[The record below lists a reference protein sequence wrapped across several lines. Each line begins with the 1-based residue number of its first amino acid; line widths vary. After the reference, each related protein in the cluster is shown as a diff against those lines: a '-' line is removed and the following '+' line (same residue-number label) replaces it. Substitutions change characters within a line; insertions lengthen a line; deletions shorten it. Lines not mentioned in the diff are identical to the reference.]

1 MHEYSAVWVLPP
13 TLTPTCLSADWQV
26 VEQRRTVTSCTFYD
40 TFEWGLWF
48 SGHLL
53 YNDGN
58 GYLLQAFSNGWPETI
73 ECTEQG
79 GGKRFWYEFSSK
91 PMRRRLRT
99 YLGLRGLA
107 AVAAGAF
114 VTQYCDLRNESG
126 KIVCRIEWSCVADEP
141 GKDAC
146 FTSCKVLPLRGYE
159 EEALQVASRLA
170 ELGTT
175 PSGPGPV
182 SLLLQRSGH
191 TPRVY
196 TLKPAFALS
205 FETPAREAVGR
216 IIATILTIAESNRA
230 GIMAD
235 LDTEFL
241 HDYRIC
247 LRKARSLLGLVKNV
261 YPAGETERFRNQLGE
276 LARATNRLRD
286 LDVYALTYYDHL
298 ENLPTPL
305 HKGLAR
311 IFSRFSAERKR
322 EQRRISTH
330 LQDHAGSSP
339 LNDIIAEISNVS
351 GHADSAAAFQ
361 QIGPLVFKG
370 ILKRYRKIKA
380 IAETITPETSDE
392 TLHQLRIACKKLR
405 YLMEFFNELF
415 PPDESQLLQRQLR
428 RLQGALGDFNDSSVQ
443 QEFLLGWWHKHQAA
457 TDSSLAMGGL
467 LTLLHQRRKESRQ
480 QIDKML
486 KEFTDS
492 STAATFKRIFKLH
505 VAPPKNSR
513 KDRLQ

>member
-1 MHEYSAVWVLPP
+1 MPSS
-13 TLTPTCLSADWQV
+13 LTPACLSADWQV
-26 VEQRRTVTSCTFYD
+26 VEQRRTVTACTFYD

-53 YNDGN
+53 YNDGHE
-58 GYLLQAFSNGWPETI
+58 YLLQAFTNGWPEAI
-73 ECTEQG
+73 ACTEQG
-79 GGKRFWYEFSSK
+79 GGRRFWYEFSSK
-91 PMRRRLRT
+91 PMRRRLRA

-107 AVAAGAF
+107 EVASGIF
-114 VTQYCDLRNESG
+114 VTQHCELRNESG
-126 KIVCRIEWSCVADEP
+126 KIVCRIEWNCVADEA
-141 GKDAC
+141 GKEAC

-175 PSGPGPV
+175 PSGAGPI
-182 SLLLQRSGH
+182 SLLLQRAGNRPH
-191 TPRVY
+191 VY
-196 TLKPAFALS
+196 TLKPS
-205 FETPAREAVGR
+205 FGISFDTPARDAVGR
-216 IIATILTIAESNRA
+216 ILTTILSIAERNRA
-230 GIMAD
+230 GIIAD

-247 LRKARSLLGLVKNV
+247 LRKARSLLGLVKDV

-276 LARATNRLRD
+276 LARVTNRLRD
-286 LDVYALTYYDHL
+286 LDVYALTYYNHL
-298 ENLPTPL
+298 ENLPAPL
-305 HKGLAR
+305 HKGLDR
-311 IFSRFSAERKR
+311 IFSTFSAERKR

-330 LQDHAGSSP
+330 LQHQGGCSP
-339 LNDIIAEISNVS
+339 LNGIIAEISNVS
-351 GHADSAAAFQ
+351 EHGDSVAAFQ
-361 QIGPLVFKG
+361 KIGPLIFKG

-380 IAETITPETSDE
+380 IAGTVTPETSDE
-392 TLHQLRIACKKLR
+392 TLHQLRIECKKLR
-405 YLMEFFNELF
+405 YLMEFFNELL
-415 PPDESQLLQRQLR
+415 PPDESQQLQRQLR

-467 LTLLHQRRKESRQ
+467 LTLLHQRRKESRL

-492 STAATFKRIFKLH
+492 TTSATFKRLFKLH
-505 VAPPKNSR
+505 AVHPKNSR
-513 KDRLQ
+513 KDRLP